1 MIHLLQKPVY
11 NRSLLLSIIVTLF
24 IFSGCEESVP
34 NGESPESIRDHVTWL
49 ADDAREGRLAGS
61 PQEAEAANYI
71 ADQFLYS
78 GLIPAGDEG
87 TYFQQFVLEG
97 PMPQAMG
104 IENHVSRNVVGL
116 IEGSEYPDQ
125 YIIIGAHYDS
135 QGMGGMISMSED
147 EEPAIHNGADDN
159 ASGTAGLIWLADQLS
174 DYQPQKS
181 LLFVAFS
188 GEELGLLGSRFFVNN
203 MEMET
208 DQITAMLNFDMI
220 GRLSDGEL
228 TIFGTGTSEVWPE
241 ILDSISADSL
251 TINRSE
257 SGSGASDHQSF
268 YEADI
273 PVLHYFTGIH
283 DDYHRETDTADK
295 INYTGMEWVLN
306 HAKDLIRKLDG
317 MEGGEISFDGSR
329 ESTESPQMFDG
340 PTMGVLPDY
349 SYSNGG
355 FRVDG
360 VREGEPAE
368 VAGMERGDVIVYM
381 AGTEISDIYD
391 YMDALQT
398 LESGQEI
405 TVRVIRDGEELELS
419 VQF

>member
-1 MIHLLQKPVY
+1 MKYISDQLLPF
-11 NRSLLLSIIVTLF
+11 SGIIIALF
-24 IFSGCEESVP
+24 IFTGCESGDSEQGSAATLQ
-34 NGESPESIRDHVTWL
+34 DHVTWL
-49 ADDAREGRLAGS
+49 ADDAREGRLAGT
-61 PQEAEAANYI
+61 PGEAEAANYI

-78 GLIPAGDEG
+78 GLIPAGGDG
-87 TYFQQFVLEG
+87 TYLQQFVLEG

-104 IENHVSRNVVGL
+104 IDNHVSRNVVGL

-159 ASGTAGLIWLADQLS
+159 ASGTAGLIYLADQLS
-174 DYQPQKS
+174 DFQPQKS

-188 GEELGLLGSRFFVNN
+188 GEELGLLGSRYFVNS
-203 MEMET
+203 MEMKS
-208 DQITAMLNFDMI
+208 DQITAMMNFDMI
-220 GRLSDGEL
+220 GRMSDGEL
-228 TIFGTGTSEVWPE
+228 TIFGTGTSEVWPK

-283 DDYHRETDTADK
+283 DDYHRESDTADK

-306 HAKDLIRKLDG
+306 HAEELIRKLDG
-317 MEGGEISFDGSR
+317 PEGSEISFDGSGESG
-329 ESTESPQMFDG
+329 ESTQMFDG

-349 SYSNGG
+349 TYSNGG

-360 VREGEPAE
+360 VREGEPADL
-368 VAGMERGDVIVYM
+368 AGMEAGDIIIQMVDV
-381 AGTEISDIYD
+381 EITDIYD

-398 LESGQEI
+398 FESGQEI
-405 TVRVIRDGEELELS
+405 TIRIIRNGEELELS